1 MTQRSG
7 EILTRTRSRS
17 TDHNERLE
25 PQLLRAAESDNTDRL
40 HEIVDA
46 ARTKNQLN
54 ENFLR
59 IGLMRSSEKGKVA
72 ATQYLL
78 SQGAK
83 PDGAAGNRLSPLL
96 RAVERNNVAIVQ
108 VLLAHGADK
117 ETRDKKGRTALMT
130 AAWKNHWH
138 ILNLLIAKGA
148 DVNGKD
154 NRGRNVLHNLA
165 ADKQC
170 DWGDEVIQLLLDQ
183 NIHIDGREGQD
194 DLKRSPLHWACATGK
209 IHLAEQLLMRS
220 KSSRANVN
228 AVEYREKTSLHIA
241 AAHDRNDIVELLLKF
256 GADVNAKSD
265 GGWTP
270 LHNACEKG
278 CVEIVRI
285 LLDAGAEINAKLLNG
300 MAPLHLAAQGE
311 QKRPG
316 QSTPKQ
322 DPEVDPE
329 RWLKVVRLLL
339 ARKDIKRAPRDTF
352 GFTPFLRAAQNKRK
366 DIVTL
371 LAPLNQVEAL
381 SEDALGACNGFSA
394 TIVDFGDFR
403 NENRVKKQ
411 TVYGMYL
418 YFGSQVT
425 HVSRS
430 VR

>member
-1 MTQRSG
+1 MAGSG

-25 PQLLRAAESDNTDRL
+25 PQLLRAAENDDTDRL
-40 HEIVDA
+40 REIVEA
-46 ARTKNQLN
+46 AQTKNQLN

-59 IGLMRSSEKGKVA
+59 IGLMRSSEKGKIN

-78 SQGAK
+78 SQGAQ
-83 PDGAAGNRLSPLL
+83 PDGNGGNRLSPLL
-96 RAVERNNVAIVQ
+96 RAVERNHVAIVQ
-108 VLLAHGADK
+108 LLLAHGANR

-138 ILNLLIAKGA
+138 ILSLLIAKGA

-165 ADKQC
+165 ADTKC

-183 NIHIDGREGQD
+183 DINIDGNDGQD
-194 DLKRSPLHWACATGK
+194 ELKRSSLHWACATGK
-209 IHLAEQLLMRS
+209 LNLAKQLLTR
-220 KSSRANVN
+220 KRGKRANVN

-241 AAHDRNDIVELLLKF
+241 AAHDRNDIVELLLEY
-256 GADVNAKSD
+256 GSDINAKSD
-265 GGWTP
+265 GGWQP

-278 CVEIVRI
+278 AIEIVRI
-285 LLDAGAEINAKLLNG
+285 LLDAGAEINSKLLNG
-300 MAPLHLAAQGE
+300 MAPLHLAAQGGHLE
-311 QKRPG
+311 
-316 QSTPKQ
+316 
-322 DPEVDPE
+322 
-329 RWLKVVRLLL
+329 VVRFLLG
-339 ARKDIKRAPRDTF
+339 RKGIKRAPRDTF

-366 DIVTL
+366 DIVSL

-411 TVYGMYL
+411 TVYGMWMSMPA
-418 YFGSQVT
+418 FRT
-425 HVSRS
+425 D
-430 VR
+430 